1 MTAGAIAESE
11 AADALAE
18 ATANAA
24 KAADGAE
31 PNGVPEPV
39 VASRDAG
46 NRRRPG
52 AGARARGDRGHEPG
66 RCSRGG
72 NPHRHTQRREPRT

>member
-24 KAADGAE
+24 QAADGAE

-39 VASRDAG
+39 VASGDAG

-52 AGARARGDRGHEPG
+52 AGSAPAVTAATSPVDV
-66 RCSRGG
+66 RGG
-72 NPHRHTQRREPRT
+72 NPRHTQRREPRT